1 MSLIPRWVD
10 GKGSQ
15 TFYSKH
21 QPCCP
26 LLLQTS
32 GLMKLYP
39 KSVVFPCTF
48 AAAAA
53 SVTVVAVSDSLL
65 SREQL
70 LPTVPLLWQVK
81 KMWLFFPGLLQYF
94 TALEVREAKCEKGS
108 SSSFPTFLGTISPA
122 TVTFH
127 EFTMKLVCIGL
138 FKRPR
143 RAPNNVFIWS
153 L

>member
-39 KSVVFPCTF
+39 QSVIFPCTF

-65 SREQL
+65 SHEQL

-94 TALEVREAKCEKGS
+94 TALEVREAKCEKS
-108 SSSFPTFLGTISPA
+108 RFLLIPHISRDHLSCYCHLSRIYPEA
-122 TVTFH
+122 
-127 EFTMKLVCIGL
+127 GL
-138 FKRPR
+138 HR
-143 RAPNNVFIWS
+143 S
-153 L
+153 LQKAQKGP